1 MDQQPLQ
8 PEAQAQAQMQEEEE
22 EEVIEEGEGQARE
35 PVGLRPLGG
44 VCIWYKVL
52 YMAVNV

>member
-22 EEVIEEGEGQARE
+22 EEVIEEGEG
-35 PVGLRPLGG
+35 LRPLGG